1 MSFDLK
7 IVDNDLDLNTDGT
20 IQTVRDNTK
29 LVQDILKP
37 ILTEQGENPFHRWY
51 GGVLALRIIGN
62 VLDANQGATEAERAI
77 QDTLATLVALQREQA
92 RIQYVSPGE
101 TLATLKSIDVLRDTE
116 DPRRWQIVVAVIT
129 RELTVVETTFGL
141 RL

>member
-7 IVDNDLDLNTDGT
+7 IVNNDLDLNTDGT
-20 IQTVRDNTK
+20 VQTVRDNSK
-29 LVQDILKP
+29 LVQDILKA
-37 ILTEQGENPFHRWY
+37 IMTEQGENPFHRWY
-51 GGVLALRIIGN
+51 GGVLALRVIGN
-62 VLDANQGATEAERAI
+62 ILDANQGATEAERTI

-101 TLATLKSIDVLRDTE
+101 TLATLKSVDVLRDTS
-116 DPRRWQIVVAVIT
+116 DPRRWQITVAVIT
-129 RELTVVETTFGL
+129 RELTVVEVTFGL

>member
-7 IVDNDLDLNTDGT
+7 LVDNDLDLNTDGT
-20 IQTVRDNTK
+20 LQTIRDNSK
-29 LVQDILKP
+29 LVQDILKA

-51 GGVLALRIIGN
+51 GGVISLRLIGN

-92 RIQYVSPGE
+92 RVQYVSPGE
-101 TLATLKSIDVLRDTE
+101 TLATLKSVDVLRDDT
-116 DPRRWQIVVAVIT
+116 DPRKWQVTVAVIT
-129 RELTVVETTFGL
+129 RALTVVEVTFGL